1 MGPFSTVE
9 SFDAEG
15 MVVLDLVPRRRTR
28 VPWRGVLLLRSHNHG
43 FWWFVRGSD
52 GRVKKVPA
60 GRKGPRSA
68 AREAWLASVEAETV
82 GAGELTGTCLPPR
95 LETRG
100 DRWLVLAWVFVL
112 GPGTFLWLAYK
123 AVWRLFASLPLWGA
137 EMRGPLIAATW
148 VWFVILAVVIGLPWG
163 VCVRNLLLARRY
175 CGWKIDRSGL
185 HRQPADEPTWMP
197 VPLLAGDGRLDPAI
211 PWQSFTTPDV
221 VKRLLAVLLDRVGAT
236 FPPPS
241 PRLDVAA
248 RLAFVWPVILFAVIS
263 LPPLAMGAPEPVT
276 GSLSLSA
283 AWFFGLGAA
292 GAVLAAAAYLAALPK
307 ARRDHRDLLD
317 NAGRLR
323 QRLGW

>member
-1 MGPFSTVE
+1 MGTLSKVE

-28 VPWRGVLLLRSHNHG
+28 VPWRDVLLLRSQNHAL
-43 FWWFVRGSD
+43 WWFVRGPD
-52 GRVKKVPA
+52 GKVKKVPA
-60 GRKGPRSA
+60 GRKKQWSA
-68 AREAWLASVEAETV
+68 AREAWLAAVEAGTV
-82 GAGELTGTCLPPR
+82 GAGELTGTCLPPM

-100 DRWLVLAWVFVL
+100 DRWLALAWVFVL
-112 GPGTFLWLAYK
+112 GPGIFLWRAYT
-123 AVWRLFASLPLWGA
+123 AVWQPLSSLQRWWP
-137 EMRGPLIAATW
+137 EMRGPIIAGAWVAFVLLI
-148 VWFVILAVVIGLPWG
+148 VVIGLLWG
-163 VCVRNLLLARRY
+163 ACVHNLLLARRY
-175 CGWKIDRSGL
+175 RRWRIDRSGL
-185 HRQPADEPTWMP
+185 QRQSADDPGSTP
-197 VPLLAGDGRLDPAI
+197 ISLLGADGRLDPAI

-241 PRLDVAA
+241 LRLDVAA

-307 ARRDHRDLLD
+307 ARRDYRDLLD

>member
-1 MGPFSTVE
+1 MGTLSKVE

-15 MVVLDLVPRRRTR
+15 IVVLDLVPRRRTR
-28 VPWRGVLLLRSHNHG
+28 VPWRDVLFLRGQNHG
-43 FWWFVRGSD
+43 LWWFVRGSD
-52 GRVKKVPA
+52 GQVKRVPA
-60 GRKGPRSA
+60 GRKKQWSA
-68 AREAWLASVEAETV
+68 AREAWLAALQTETV
-82 GAGELTGTCLPPR
+82 ASGELAGACLPPM

-112 GPGTFLWLAYK
+112 GPGFLPWLAYK
-123 AVWRLFASLPLWGA
+123 TVWNPHVSLPLGDPAMWG
-137 EMRGPLIAATW
+137 PFIAFTW
-148 VWFVILAVVIGLPWG
+148 LWFASVAIVVGLPWG
-163 VCVRNLLLARRY
+163 VCVRNLLFARRY
-175 CGWKIDRSGL
+175 RRWRIDRTGL
-185 HRQPADEPTWMP
+185 HRQTANDPMWTP
-197 VPLLAGDGRLDPAI
+197 VPLLAVDGRLDPAI

-221 VKRLLAVLLDRVGAT
+221 VKRLLAVLLDRAGAT
-236 FPPPS
+236 LPPPS
-241 PRLDVAA
+241 LRLDVAA

-276 GSLSLSA
+276 GSLSRSA